1 MRCIMKLH
9 HKREHVLIL
18 EKMMARKEFSGRFE
32 PDISKNFDQKDK
44 FLTILMKLKLNVLG
58 TDLSQNFVFFSN
70 ILEMLKLEKTDEKHF
85 LKSPQ
90 KLVLQSA
97 TWSHCKSHNA
107 IEFLVSVYPNSIIT

>member
-1 MRCIMKLH
+1 MRCIIKLH

-32 PDISKNFDQKDK
+32 PDISKKFDQKDK
-44 FLTILMKLKLNVLG
+44 FLTILMKLKLNFLG
-58 TDLSQNFVFFSN
+58 TDLSQNFGFFSN

-90 KLVLQSA
+90 NLYYKVLLGL
-97 TWSHCKSHNA
+97 
-107 IEFLVSVYPNSIIT
+107 IVSPITQLNS